1 MGCEIERKFLVDP
14 AKWQP
19 PSAGIRIVQGYLIRS
34 GKLSLRL
41 RLAGDKAFLTI
52 KGASKG
58 ISRSEFEYEIPPED
72 LDAMFAE
79 FGNGRF
85 ISKTRYY
92 QQVGSHRWEI
102 DVFDGENAG
111 LVMAEIEL
119 DSPDESFEMPDWV
132 LEEVSG
138 DKRYRNACLVE
149 NPYST
154 WQ

>member
-1 MGCEIERKFLVDP
+1 MGCEIERKFLIDT

-19 PSAGIRIVQGYLIRS
+19 QSRGVRIVQGYLVRS
-34 GKLSLRL
+34 EKLSLRL
-41 RLAGDKAFLTI
+41 RLADDKAFLTI

-72 LDAMFAE
+72 LDAMFEE
-79 FGNGRF
+79 FGSGKF

-92 QQVGSHRWEI
+92 QQVGSHCWEI
-102 DVFDGENAG
+102 DIFEDENSG
-111 LVMAEIEL
+111 LAMAEIEL
-119 DSPDESFEMPDWV
+119 AAPDEIFEMPDWV
-132 LEEVSG
+132 LEEVSE
-138 DKRYRNACLVE
+138 DKRFRNAYLVE

>member
-1 MGCEIERKFLVDP
+1 MIYP
-14 AKWQP
+14 ADL
-19 PSAGIRIVQGYLIRS
+19 GVEYCGYE
-34 GKLSLRL
+34 G
-41 RLAGDKAFLTI
+41 
-52 KGASKG
+52 
-58 ISRSEFEYEIPPED
+58 YC
-72 LDAMFAE
+72 
-79 FGNGRF
+79 
-85 ISKTRYY
+85 
-92 QQVGSHRWEI
+92 I

-119 DSPDESFEMPDWV
+119 DSPDEPFEMPDWV